1 MTSWANLIVTFSSN
15 GPLWALPGLRIHF
28 VPRRMRFPAFE
39 LPTADGGTLSNE
51 DLLGRPWIAY
61 LARHPG

>member
-1 MTSWANLIVTFSSN
+1 
-15 GPLWALPGLRIHF
+15 
-28 VPRRMRFPAFE
+28 MRFPDVTLEAPGGGE
-39 LPTADGGTLSNE
+39 IATA

>member
-1 MTSWANLIVTFSSN
+1 V
-15 GPLWALPGLRIHF
+15 
-28 VPRRMRFPAFE
+28 RFPDFALE
-39 LPTADGGTLSNE
+39 STAGGIVRRD

>member
-1 MTSWANLIVTFSSN
+1 
-15 GPLWALPGLRIHF
+15 
-28 VPRRMRFPAFE
+28 MRFPAFE

-51 DLLGRPWIAY
+51 DLLGGPWIAY

>member
-1 MTSWANLIVTFSSN
+1 V
-15 GPLWALPGLRIHF
+15 
-28 VPRRMRFPAFE
+28 RFPDFE
-39 LPTADGGTLSNE
+39 LESAAGGAVALE

>member
-1 MTSWANLIVTFSSN
+1 V
-15 GPLWALPGLRIHF
+15 
-28 VPRRMRFPAFE
+28 RFPSFE
-39 LPTADGGTLSNE
+39 LQSVTGDTVTLN

>member
-1 MTSWANLIVTFSSN
+1 
-15 GPLWALPGLRIHF
+15 
-28 VPRRMRFPAFE
+28 MRFPEFA
-39 LPTADGGTLSNE
+39 LPRLGGGSVRLE